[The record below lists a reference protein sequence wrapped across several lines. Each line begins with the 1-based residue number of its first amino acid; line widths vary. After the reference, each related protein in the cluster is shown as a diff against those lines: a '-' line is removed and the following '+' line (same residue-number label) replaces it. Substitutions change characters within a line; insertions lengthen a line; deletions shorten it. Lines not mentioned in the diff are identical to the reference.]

1 MIKRILSVVICV
13 LMVAAVCA
21 VSASAAGNVELK
33 VSTDVTNANPGDVLD
48 YQVAMAPTSVG
59 VGSIQFQIV
68 IPEGMTFVGG
78 SVIDKEA
85 LGFDAFDFTATSM
98 MVNGY
103 ASAADYTSESA
114 TVLANFQLKVN
125 DDAAGNLSVTLTNV
139 EMGSCE
145 TFEVYDTAVM
155 SSSVFVD
162 GGTPVEPT
170 VAPTKAPETVAPTKA
185 PETVAPTQKGTEKST
200 EKATT
205 VAPTQ
210 KSTTKATSDS
220 TTAKKDST
228 SPKTSD
234 NGMIFVWIGLFA
246 LAVLGV
252 AGTFVYKKVRK

>member
-33 VSTDVTNANPGDVLD
+33 VSTNVTDANPGDVLD

-125 DDAAGNLSVTLTNV
+125 DDAAGSLSVTLTNV

-155 SSSVFVD
+155 SSTVSID
-162 GGTPVEPT
+162 GGTPVEP
-170 VAPTKAPETVAPTKA
+170 TVAPTKA

>member
-33 VSTDVTNANPGDVLD
+33 VSTEVTNANPGDVLD

-125 DDAAGNLSVTLTNV
+125 DDATGNLSVTLTNV

-155 SSSVFVD
+155 SSTVSID

-185 PETVAPTQKGTEKST
+185 PE
-200 EKATT
+200 T

>member
-33 VSTDVTNANPGDVLD
+33 VSTNVTDANPGDGLD

-155 SSSVFVD
+155 SSTVSID

>member
-33 VSTDVTNANPGDVLD
+33 VSTEVTNANPGDVLD

-125 DDAAGNLSVTLTNV
+125 DDATGNLSVTLTNV

-155 SSSVFVD
+155 SSTVSID

>member
-33 VSTDVTNANPGDVLD
+33 VSTNVTDANPGDVLD

-170 VAPTKAPETVAPTKA
+170 VAPTKAPETVAPT
-185 PETVAPTQKGTEKST
+185 QKGTEKST

>member
-33 VSTDVTNANPGDVLD
+33 VSTNVTDANPGDVLD

-125 DDAAGNLSVTLTNV
+125 DDAAGSLSVTLTNV

-162 GGTPVEPT
+162 GGTPVEP
-170 VAPTKAPETVAPTKA
+170 TVAPTKA

>member
-33 VSTDVTNANPGDVLD
+33 VSTNVTDANPGDVLD

-103 ASAADYTSESA
+103 AS
-114 TVLANFQLKVN
+114 
-125 DDAAGNLSVTLTNV
+125 LSVTLTNV

>member
-170 VAPTKAPETVAPTKA
+170 VAPTKAPETVAPT
-185 PETVAPTQKGTEKST
+185 QKGTEKST

-252 AGTFVYKKVRK
+252 AGTLVYKKVRK

>member
-170 VAPTKAPETVAPTKA
+170 TAPETAAPTTAPTKA